1 MPYNIENEW
10 QSGMSQILQYQSYL
24 VRRKVLKLWGAAF
37 HIFDPSGRVVFYSK
51 QKAFKLRE
59 DIRLYTGEDMIDEVL
74 CIQARN
80 IIDFSASYD
89 VFDSSTH
96 TKVGALR
103 RKGIKSLLKDEWII
117 LDAHDREIGLIG
129 EDSIAL
135 ALLRRFLI
143 NLVPQKYCGIVNEQQ
158 VCIFRQY
165 FNPFVMKIQLDY
177 SMDIKGILDRRIG
190 IAAAVLLCAIEG
202 KQN

>member
-1 MPYNIENEW
+1 MPYIKENNW
-10 QSGMSQILQYQSYL
+10 QPSMSQIFQYQSYL
-24 VRRKVLKLWGAAF
+24 VRRKILKLWGAAF
-37 HIFDPSGRVVFYSK
+37 HIFDPSGNVAFYSK

-59 DIRLYTGEDMIDEVL
+59 DIRLYTGEDMLTEVL
-74 CIQARN
+74 SIQARN

-89 VFDSSTH
+89 IVDSSTH

-117 LDAHDREIGLIG
+117 MDAHDREIGLIG
-129 EDSIAL
+129 EDSVAL

-143 NLVPQKYCGIVNEQQ
+143 NLIPQKYYGVVNEQQ
-158 VCIFRQY
+158 VCIFTQH

-177 SMDIKGILDRRIG
+177 SMDVRGILDRRIG